1 MRTDTNNTGHG
12 PVTGD
17 QPQNDTTGIVTP
29 YVLKGHNRA
38 KGARP

>member
-17 QPQNDTTGIVTP
+17 QPQYDTTGIVIA
-29 YVLKGHNRA
+29 YVLKGRNGA